1 MRYGDY
7 SGVRASASLL
17 QKKASAV
24 MATVTSQHE
33 PLGIVVQDGGAAHA
47 APRIMMWFWASEE
60 DVPERERE

>member
-1 MRYGDY
+1 
-7 SGVRASASLL
+7 
-17 QKKASAV
+17 